1 MLSGIACEIVSM
13 LILCVL
19 PNAHNLYFIISNIG
33 LGLAYSLFVG
43 AYWSMI
49 PYIVKKEYL
58 GTAFGVAESINNLF
72 RFLLIMGMGKLEP
85 SLDTT
90 NLVGY
95 TYVYA

>member
-1 MLSGIACEIVSM
+1 
-13 LILCVL
+13 
-19 PNAHNLYFIISNIG
+19 LYFVISNIG

-58 GTAFGVAESINNLF
+58 GTAFGIAESINNLF

-85 SLDTT
+85 SLDIS

-95 TYVYA
+95 TYVKNLIRCWY